1 MISVVL
7 PAFNEQENIPQ
18 LYERLTACA
27 RTWNEPYEI
36 IVVNDGSRDATLAM
50 CASYAARDRSFKV
63 LSFSRNFGHPAAI
76 TAGLQFASG
85 DLVAILDSDLQD
97 PPEELVRFFAKCRE
111 GYDVVYAVR
120 TKRKEGIVK
129 RASYFIYYRL
139 LASLATFDIPLDS
152 GDFCVVNRRVV
163 QTLNALPERNR
174 FVRGLRSWIG
184 FRQIGLAY
192 ERHARAAGDP
202 KYTFRKLLNL
212 ALDGIFNFS
221 YKPLRVITLL
231 GIGIGALAML
241 AGLLFLIQYL
251 GDVTIAGY
259 NPRQARGWTSL
270 ILSILFLSGTQ
281 LFALG
286 VLGEYLGRVFEETKH
301 RPMFIVDTALNLG
314 VVPAPRD
321 TSPIEGWAA
330 DEATVGAPVHQ
341 HTEV

>member
-7 PAFNEQENIPQ
+7 PAFNEQENIPH

-50 CASYAARDRSFKV
+50 CASYAANDPCFKV

-76 TAGLQFASG
+76 TAGLRFSSG

-120 TKRKEGIVK
+120 TKRKEGILK

-139 LASLATFDIPLDS
+139 LAALATFDIPLDS
-152 GDFCVVNRRVV
+152 GDFCVMSRRVV

-184 FRQIGLAY
+184 FRQTGLEY
-192 ERHARAAGDP
+192 ERHARAAGEP

-221 YKPLRVITLL
+221 YKPLRVITLT
-231 GIGIGALAML
+231 GIGVGALAML
-241 AGLLFLIQYL
+241 RRTSVPDPVSRRHHHRRLQSASGARLDVAHP
-251 GDVTIAGY
+251 GDPVSLRHAAV
-259 NPRQARGWTSL
+259 RARRAWRV
-270 ILSILFLSGTQ
+270 SGTN
-281 LFALG
+281 LRG
-286 VLGEYLGRVFEETKH
+286 DERSGRCSSSR
-301 RPMFIVDTALNLG
+301 RPST
-314 VVPAPRD
+314 
-321 TSPIEGWAA
+321 
-330 DEATVGAPVHQ
+330 
-341 HTEV
+341 